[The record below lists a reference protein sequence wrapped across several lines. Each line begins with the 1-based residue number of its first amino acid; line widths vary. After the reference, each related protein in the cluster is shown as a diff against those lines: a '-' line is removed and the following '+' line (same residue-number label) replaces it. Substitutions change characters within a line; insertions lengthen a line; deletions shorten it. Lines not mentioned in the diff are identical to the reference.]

1 MKNIR
6 LRSKQNCTLV
16 VNVCMIYMFGYQW
29 EIDRYTKVKFF
40 VSFSSLQ
47 MNTCQITNTRGRNKN
62 CAHLG
67 STRQARSQFLIFLN
81 NFDNEIPEKKEIEL
95 KVGVG
100 TPSGYSAWE
109 SPLEWNEICKVLTA
123 DLDLDSVV
131 ATVNWDANSVT
142 RGK

>member
-1 MKNIR
+1 MPFWDQLDKHDPN
-6 LRSKQNCTLV
+6 L
-16 VNVCMIYMFGYQW
+16 
-29 EIDRYTKVKFF
+29 
-40 VSFSSLQ
+40 
-47 MNTCQITNTRGRNKN
+47 
-62 CAHLG
+62 
-67 STRQARSQFLIFLN
+67 LIFLN
-81 NFDNEIPEKKEIEL
+81 NFDNEILEKKEIEL

-131 ATVNWDANSVT
+131 ATVNRDANSVT